1 MPAGDRIPRRL
12 TRHDTISA
20 GLGGFAVVV
29 STSTT
34 AIAISGIGGIA
45 FSRVP
50 GRRGLLGLVLL
61 VLLTG
66 LLLEGTEVVS
76 SSNNIE

>member
-1 MPAGDRIPRRL
+1 MPASDRVPRRL
-12 TRHDTISA
+12 TRHDTVRA
-20 GLGGFAVVV
+20 GLGGFAVIVPPAC
-29 STSTT
+29 TT
-34 AIAISGIGGIA
+34 AIAITRVDGIA

-66 LLLEGTEVVS
+66 LLLEE
-76 SSNNIE
+76 